1 VFSDQRLTIILA
13 IMLLRSLRIKP
24 FETSSQCTG
33 GGRYT
38 GGSHDKAGTR
48 KQAVAFVALFTIF
61 TLLGASEA
69 RADTGNAV
77 STDRVAVIAAGRL
90 DAGNAGT
97 CAVRAAGY
105 IQCWGSDFG
114 GQNGN
119 GPNGDSFNPAT
130 VRAGDGKI
138 AFRSV
143 SRGSNFVC
151 AIGDS
156 GVAPYAKGVVYC
168 WGFNGSG
175 QALGATPSY
184 ETPESFALPPA
195 GTTWSAITTG
205 FSHACALTSLGDVY
219 CWGANGTG
227 QLGQGNTVPLDT
239 PTKVVLPGGVKATT
253 ISAGQGHVCA
263 ILTDKRLLCWG
274 NGFQGQLGNGA
285 ENDIGDDEALT
296 LANTIITMPGNKGV
310 LAVSAGNDHTC
321 VILED
326 SKVTCWGLALQG
338 RTGGGAPP
346 ATGKILSPPAPIV
359 LPAPGTARAISSG
372 GGNSCAILTDGKVS
386 CWGGNAL
393 GAIGLGTA
401 LPANQL
407 VPSAPIRLP
416 RDEAAT
422 AISVGD
428 SHVCALLASD
438 DVSCW
443 GSNQEGRSG
452 YSSPAIIGD
461 NETPFQQGPV
471 TFAYDTTRY
480 QTLAPQRILDT
491 RPGSPIGYSGPKP
504 VAQSSVRLQ
513 IPNLAPGGS
522 GFVGAVILNV
532 TVTDATGAGFVTVYP
547 SLQPLPEAS
556 NLNVGYTGQTIANLV
571 TVQLGV
577 DGAVNLYSFSGGH
590 LIVDL
595 VGFYVQS
602 EPRPDGRLQTALA
615 PTRVL
620 DTRAGAAVPKPP
632 AGTTL
637 TVPIKGRNG
646 VPAAG
651 IEAVVLN
658 VTADDAIAAGYVT
671 VWPDGTRPNVSNIN
685 LDRRGQTLPNQVIVP
700 IGADGAIRIFTE
712 QGAHI
717 IVDVTGWFTDSTASV
732 SALGLFVPLSPFRH
746 LDTRR
751 TTKVVAG
758 GTVDAVIE
766 GVFHV
771 YPGGV
776 SAVSANITGVDA
788 TSAGYISAYPPAP
801 APPNASNL
809 NLGPGE
815 TIANHATVRINLGKI
830 RLFSERGAH
839 LLVDVNG
846 YYI

>member
-1 VFSDQRLTIILA
+1 MSSKQRVISVIVGLVSALSASSALTL
-13 IMLLRSLRIKP
+13 
-24 FETSSQCTG
+24 T
-33 GGRYT
+33 
-38 GGSHDKAGTR
+38 
-48 KQAVAFVALFTIF
+48 VANDAQ
-61 TLLGASEA
+61 
-69 RADTGNAV
+69 ADTANAV
-77 STDRVAVIAAGRL
+77 STDRVSVIAAGRL

-97 CAVRAAGY
+97 CAVRVAGY

-119 GPNGDSFNPAT
+119 GPNGDSNYPAP
-130 VRAGDGKI
+130 VSAGDGKI

-156 GVAPYAKGVVYC
+156 GVAPYPRGVVYC
-168 WGFNGSG
+168 WGYNGSG
-175 QALGATPSY
+175 QALGASPEFQTPS
-184 ETPESFALPPA
+184 SFALPPA
-195 GTTWSAITTG
+195 GTTWAAITTG

-227 QLGQGNTVPLDT
+227 QLGQGDT
-239 PTKVVLPGGVKATT
+239 TPRDAPIKVVLPAGAKATA

-263 ILTDKRLLCWG
+263 ILVDKRLVCWG
-274 NGFQGQLGNGA
+274 AGFQAQLGNGT
-285 ENDIGDDEALT
+285 EDNIGDDELLT
-296 LANTIITMPGNKGV
+296 AANSIIAMPGNKGV

-321 VILED
+321 VILD
-326 SKVTCWGLALQG
+326 DNKVTCWGLALQG
-338 RTGGGAPP
+338 RTGGGPPP
-346 ATGKILSPPAPIV
+346 ASTKILTPPAPIA
-359 LPAPGTARAISSG
+359 LPAPGTARAISAG

-393 GAIGLGTA
+393 GAVGLGTA

-407 VPSAPIRLP
+407 VPSAPISLP
-416 RDEAAT
+416 RNEGAI

-428 SHVCALLASD
+428 SHVCALLNSD

-443 GSNQEGRSG
+443 GSNQQGRSG
-452 YSSPAIIGD
+452 YPSPAIIGD
-461 NETPFQQGPV
+461 NETPAQQGPV
-471 TFAYDTTRY
+471 QFSYDTTRY
-480 QTLAPQRILDT
+480 QPLAPQRILDT
-491 RPGSPIGYSGPKP
+491 RPGASIGYTGPKP
-504 VAQSSVRLQ
+504 GAQSSVRLQ
-513 IPNLAPGGS
+513 IPNLVPSGS
-522 GFVGAVILNV
+522 GFIGAVILNV
-532 TVTDATGAGFVTVYP
+532 TITDATGPGYVTVYP

-556 NLNVGYTGQTIANLV
+556 NLNVGYAGQTIANLV
-571 TVQLGV
+571 TVQLGA

-602 EPRPDGRLQTALA
+602 EPRPDGRLRTALA

-620 DTRAGAAVPKPP
+620 DTRPGSPINYVGAKPAP
-632 AGTTL
+632 AAIL
-637 TVPIKGRNG
+637 TVPMKGRNG
-646 VPAAG
+646 VPATG

-658 VTADDAIAAGYVT
+658 VTADDATAPGYVT
-671 VWPDGTRPNVSNIN
+671 VWPEGTRPNVSNIN
-685 LDRRGQTLPNQVIVP
+685 LDRKGQTLPNQVIVP

-712 QGAHI
+712 QGTHV
-717 IVDVTGWFTDSTASV
+717 IVDVTGWFTDSTASA

-751 TTKVVAG
+751 TAKVAAG
-758 GTVDAVIE
+758 ATVDAVIE

-776 SAVSANITGVDA
+776 SAVSANITGVEA
-788 TSAGYISAYPPAP
+788 TSAGYVSAYPPAA

-809 NLGPGE
+809 NLGTGE
-815 TIANHATVRINLGKI
+815 TIANHATVRIDLGKI
-830 RLFSERGAH
+830 RLFTERGAH